1 MALDPVTGFCTV
13 ARLFG
18 LLVNQDILPG
28 NQCGSQRARTVRKVR
43 GNYGIKPSAGIG
55 FLDNDG
61 KGAIHGLAAEA
72 GLIFGTVRNK

>member
-1 MALDPVTGFCTV
+1 
-13 ARLFG
+13 
-18 LLVNQDILPG
+18 
-28 NQCGSQRARTVRKVR
+28 VR
-43 GNYGIKPSAGIG
+43 GNYGIKPLAGIG